1 VRAAALLLAV
11 TACAVPVD
19 PEPLG
24 DYTTWKRLDVRGP
37 APGHG
42 DTYRVI
48 YVNPIAADPAAS
60 LTGGYPDGAIVVKE
74 IRDDVAGAPG
84 DLRYLAIMRQLQSD
98 PEHADEGGW
107 LFTQATARRRRVLS
121 LVVLGALPRRRAV
134 PRRLVRLPTVARRL
148 VRPTD
153 DEVGADAQVR
163 RGGLGRPTL
172 GT

>member
-1 VRAAALLLAV
+1 VRAAALLLAA

-107 LFTQATARRRRVLS
+107 LFTQATK
-121 LVVLGALPRRRAV
+121 P
-134 PRRLVRLPTVARRL
+134 
-148 VRPTD
+148 
-153 DEVGADAQVR
+153 GADESYRSLCWARCHVAAPY
-163 RGGLGRPTL
+163 RGAWYDYRQ
-172 GT
+172 